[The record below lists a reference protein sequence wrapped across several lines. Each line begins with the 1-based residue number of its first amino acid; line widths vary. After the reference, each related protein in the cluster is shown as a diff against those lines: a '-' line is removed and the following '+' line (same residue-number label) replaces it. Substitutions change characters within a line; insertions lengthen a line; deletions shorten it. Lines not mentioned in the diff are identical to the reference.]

1 MMDGDDVWLMRNGFG
16 VGACEGH
23 AAPSGLG
30 FYRAV
35 FPGRCPG
42 LSHYAPLGRKPG
54 PRWGGESVPRWG
66 G

>member
-1 MMDGDDVWLMRNGFG
+1 MDGDDVWLMRNGFG

-35 FPGRCPG
+35 FPGQRPG
-42 LSHYAPLGRKPG
+42 FRYELDMQALKGRYEG
-54 PRWGGESVPRWG
+54 SRGMR
-66 G
+66 